1 MTPTFMLSPRVL
13 LVGVLAV
20 AACNFDVANPNAP
33 EPLGENPSR
42 EDVAG
47 ASVGLLAGTRVDLAD
62 WVLDAAILGRE
73 AYRFD
78 GSDPRFTTELLQ
90 GPLDPGGN
98 AFGGDHWNE
107 PYANIRGAKTLLAVV
122 GTSSE
127 LSAEEQS
134 AVSGFARTIQALEF
148 LNVVNGHTQDS
159 IPIDVV
165 GDVTAAPAPFRSH
178 ADAMTEIVSLL
189 DQGRAD
195 LQAGGTAFPFTLP
208 SGFTGFNT
216 PETFIRFNRALRARV
231 AVYLNDFAGALTAL
245 SESFMDRAA
254 PLSLGVYVNHGTGPG
269 DFANPLA
276 QDPQV
281 GENFVH
287 PSMETDAQF
296 QLDGVTLDQRFLDK
310 TVPRP
315 LRSVGSDA
323 GQLSSDM
330 GWIRYTTPSTPIPI
344 IRNEELILLHAEA
357 SIGIP
362 DLVTATDDINFIR
375 TTSGRLAA
383 IPLLATPEA
392 ALDELLYNKRYS
404 LMYEGHRW
412 IDVRH
417 YGRLGTLPID
427 RPANTPPDVIFSTLP
442 IPTAEVLS
450 RQ

>member
-1 MTPTFMLSPRVL
+1 
-13 LVGVLAV
+13 
-20 AACNFDVANPNAP
+20 
-33 EPLGENPSR
+33 
-42 EDVAG
+42 
-47 ASVGLLAGTRVDLAD
+47 
-62 WVLDAAILGRE
+62 
-73 AYRFD
+73 
-78 GSDPRFTTELLQ
+78 
-90 GPLDPGGN
+90 
-98 AFGGDHWNE
+98 
-107 PYANIRGAKTLLAVV
+107 
-122 GTSSE
+122 
-127 LSAEEQS
+127 
-134 AVSGFARTIQALEF
+134 
-148 LNVVNGHTQDS
+148 VNGHTQDS

-323 GQLSSDM
+323 GQLSSDL